1 MSVNVTAI
9 IKSLSGKSE
18 ELKAV
23 LLELVAGSTQEAACI
38 QYDLHQVADEP
49 NVFIFHEIWQ
59 DAKKLQQHNN
69 TAHVLKFKEDA
80 ALLLAEAPAIYIT
93 NKLTK

>member
-9 IKSLSGKSE
+9 IKSLPGKSE
-18 ELKAV
+18 EMKAV

-38 QYDLHQVADEP
+38 QYDLHQAADEP

-59 DAKKLQQHNN
+59 DAEKLHQHNN
-69 TAHVLKFKEDA
+69 TPHVLKFKEDT
-80 ALLLAEAPAIYIT
+80 ALLLAETPAIYIT
-93 NKLTK
+93 DRI

>member
-9 IKSLSGKSE
+9 IKSLPGKSE
-18 ELKAV
+18 EMKAV

-38 QYDLHQVADEP
+38 QYDLHQAADEP

-59 DAKKLQQHNN
+59 DVEKLQQHNI

-80 ALLLAEAPAIYIT
+80 ALLLAETPAIYIT
-93 NKLTK
+93 DRI

>member
-9 IKSLSGKSE
+9 IKSLPGKSE
-18 ELKAV
+18 EMKAV
-23 LLELVAGSTQEAACI
+23 LLELVAGSTQETACI
-38 QYDLHQVADEP
+38 QYDLHQAADEP

-59 DAKKLQQHNN
+59 DVEKLQQHNN

-80 ALLLAEAPAIYIT
+80 ALLLAETPAIYIT
-93 NKLTK
+93 DRI